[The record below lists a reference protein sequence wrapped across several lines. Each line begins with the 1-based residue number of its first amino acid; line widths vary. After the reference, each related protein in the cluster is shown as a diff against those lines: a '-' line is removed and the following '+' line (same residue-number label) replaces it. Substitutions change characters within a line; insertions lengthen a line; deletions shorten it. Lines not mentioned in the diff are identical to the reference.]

1 MVQASL
7 TGELLVYVREPAVE
21 GKANAAVAEL
31 LASYFGVP
39 KNNVRLVSDHKSK
52 TKRFEIKEN

>member
-21 GKANAAVAEL
+21 GKANVAVIEL
-31 LASYFGVP
+31 LAKYFNIP
-39 KNNVRLVSDHKSK
+39 KSSIQLISGHKSK
-52 TKRFEIKEN
+52 LKRFEIISR